1 MTAWR
6 PSAQRRDVVPA
17 PALITLGLGVCGAFG
32 FFGWASA
39 ERRRRPGLAVQRVTT
54 RR

>member
-1 MTAWR
+1 
-6 PSAQRRDVVPA
+6 VPA

-32 FFGWASA
+32 FFGWSA
-39 ERRRRPGLAVQRVTT
+39 ATRRRPRMAPERVRV